1 LTQTRPAPRCGSQPP
16 GHPSDIEVTRI
27 GRSLRDETN
36 FFETLKEF
44 F

>member
-1 LTQTRPAPRCGSQPP
+1 LP
-16 GHPSDIEVTRI
+16 GHPRDIEPPRI